1 MEMKEDFLDAHQRHW
16 HDAELLFQM
25 QRWANADHL
34 YGFAA
39 ECGLKALMEK
49 LKGGFQE
56 NEHYGHIMEKAE
68 KKSIWSKYE
77 TYISGHLGA
86 GKFSL
91 PDNNPFHDWRASQ
104 RYANQACFDEKRA
117 RAHQSGAA
125 FVCDLIAEARREGLF
140 I

>member
-1 MEMKEDFLDAHQRHW
+1 MEMKDDYLDAHRRHW
-16 HDAELLFQM
+16 HDAEHLFQA

-39 ECGLKALMEK
+39 ECGLKALIERLEK
-49 LKGGFQE
+49 KPLPKE
-56 NEHYGHIMEKAE
+56 KKNHIMENDRA
-68 KKSIWSKYE
+68 KSVWYAYQ
-77 TYISGHLGA
+77 TYISGHPSA

-91 PDNNPFHDWRASQ
+91 PDNNPFHDWLAKQ
-104 RYANQACFDEKRA
+104 RYANQSCFDEKRVQ
-117 RAHQSGAA
+117 AHQSGAA